1 MTAAN
6 SVALPGFDERRADV
20 KGARMRYF
28 VGGEGPPLVLLHGL
42 SGAAANWC
50 ELAPGLAASRRV
62 LVPDLPGHGA
72 SSPLPAAP
80 NLTAHADRV
89 RVVMEREAM
98 LPASIV
104 GHSMGAVVGLRLA
117 VAWPDAVH
125 ALVLAGAAGINSA
138 TRAAEISLAV
148 VGLIRPT
155 RLVAPLRRPIAERRL
170 LRHAVFGRIEVA
182 DPRSLTLEAVE
193 GLLGSA
199 ALHSDVRSA
208 ARALVRDDP
217 RLDLERVR
225 CPCLVLWGGRD
236 LQAPIADAFEY
247 ARRLRAPLRTI
258 ADCGHLLIA
267 ERPEACLDAIE
278 EFLEVL
284 PAEGQLL

>member
-1 MTAAN
+1 
-6 SVALPGFDERRADV
+6 
-20 KGARMRYF
+20 MRYF
-28 VGGEGPPLVLLHGL
+28 VAGEGQPLVLLHGL

-50 ELAPGLAASRRV
+50 ELAPRLTERWRV

-89 RVVMEREAM
+89 RILMEREAM
-98 LPASIV
+98 LPAAIV

-117 VAWPDAVH
+117 VAWPEAVQ

-148 VGLIRPT
+148 IGVIRPT

-182 DPRSLTLEAVE
+182 DARSLTLEAVE

-199 ALHSDVRSA
+199 ALHTDVRSA

-225 CPCLVLWGGRD
+225 CPCLVLWGARD

-278 EFLEVL
+278 EFLEEL
-284 PAEGQLL
+284 TADGQLV